1 MVDAFFLFYGCVD
14 QASMAGVEKWGH
26 FIRLAEPGL
35 HFFNLF
41 AGECVAGTLTTRIQ
55 SLLPPQ

>member
-1 MVDAFFLFYGCVD
+1 
-14 QASMAGVEKWGH
+14 MAGVEKWGH

-55 SLLPPQ
+55 SLLLPQ